1 MYALKRRLICGS
13 FLLLVI
19 LGSVVDLHG
28 EHSGRA
34 MLGPS
39 LLGLAS
45 GLLLGVIHI
54 PDAWILTLL
63 ESLESTLSRL
73 FSRGGGRDTIRA
85 QLCEAHAMWR
95 GGRRDDLH
103 GELSLARLA

>member
-1 MYALKRRLICGS
+1 MKGFRERAFGGSNSCICVETWPDSAMYALKRRLICGS

-19 LGSVVDLHG
+19 LGSLVDLDG

-34 MLGPS
+34 KLGPS

-54 PDAWILTLL
+54 PEAGIF
-63 ESLESTLSRL
+63 R
-73 FSRGGGRDTIRA
+73 FSMSFRPFQA
-85 QLCEAHAMWR
+85 F
-95 GGRRDDLH
+95 
-103 GELSLARLA
+103 